1 MPNITRR
8 QAIGGALLTG
18 LSTLATGPALAQEAA
33 APAAPGFQ
41 KPVPTSMQPRVHGIR
56 RVILD
61 TDPGNDDALALI
73 LALRAQSLQVDAV
86 TVCPG
91 NLGPN
96 YEQQVRN
103 ALYLVDLA
111 SRSSGS
117 AKVPVFAGM
126 THPLLNKP
134 YPVATFIHG
143 KYGFGNFETPA
154 VALRPQAEHAVD
166 AMLRMAKASPGEIT
180 LLALGGLT
188 NIAMAIL
195 RDPAFASSLHGIVF
209 VGGRYASP
217 GLPPSYN
224 VLVDPEA
231 AHIVFTSGAPITL
244 VGADV
249 IGRDSILLDADF
261 DHIASFN
268 TKLSRFFIQS
278 NDLRRS
284 FEKTHRGT
292 TGSTNPDPMAVATAI
307 NPSLASL
314 YQPIFVQVEL
324 EGELTRGLLVYG
336 NDIYSGRAT
345 PPPNADICL
354 QASPTI
360 FKEMVFSTL
369 QAE

>member
-1 MPNITRR
+1 MHTITRR
-8 QAIGGALLTG
+8 QAIEGALFTG
-18 LSTLATGPALAQEAA
+18 LAALAPKPSFGQA
-33 APAAPGFQ
+33 AAPGFQ
-41 KPVPTSMQPRVHGIR
+41 RPAPQSAQPRLTGIH

-61 TDPGNDDALALI
+61 TDPGNDDALAL
-73 LALRAQSLQVDAV
+73 LMGLRAPALQVEAV

-96 YEQQVRN
+96 YGQQVKN
-103 ALYLVDLA
+103 ALFLVDLA
-111 SRSSGS
+111 GQSG
-117 AKVPVFAGM
+117 KTPVYAGM

-143 KYGFGNFETPA
+143 KYGLGSFDVPS
-154 VALRPQAEHAVD
+154 VPQRPEPEHAVD
-166 AMLRMAKASPGEIT
+166 LMLRLVKASPGEIT
-180 LLALGGLT
+180 ILALGGLT
-188 NIAMAIL
+188 NVAMAML
-195 RDPAFASSLHGIVF
+195 RDPHFAGALKGILF

-231 AHIVFTSGAPITL
+231 AHIVFTSGATITL

-249 IGRDSILLDADF
+249 ISRDSVLRDQDF
-261 DHIASFN
+261 DHIATFN
-268 TKLSRFFIQS
+268 TRLSRFFIES
-278 NDLRRS
+278 NTLRRT

-307 NPSLASL
+307 HPALATL

-336 NDIYSGRAT
+336 NDIYTDRPT
-345 PPPNADICL
+345 PAPNADICL
-354 QASPTI
+354 QASPTV

-369 QAE
+369 QDI